1 MEYLLRDI
9 LMSFSR
15 LESKGM
21 QKRIVSIGE
30 RINASFTKTVQLV
43 LVRLRIWREELC
55 LIKGP

>member
-21 QKRIVSIGE
+21 QKRMVSIGE
-30 RINASFTKTVQLV
+30 RIHASFTKTVQLV

-55 LIKGP
+55 LVKGP

>member
-21 QKRIVSIGE
+21 QKRMVSIGE

-55 LIKGP
+55 LVKGP

>member
-21 QKRIVSIGE
+21 QKRMVSIGE

>member
-9 LMSFSR
+9 LMLFSR

-21 QKRIVSIGE
+21 QKRMVSIGE